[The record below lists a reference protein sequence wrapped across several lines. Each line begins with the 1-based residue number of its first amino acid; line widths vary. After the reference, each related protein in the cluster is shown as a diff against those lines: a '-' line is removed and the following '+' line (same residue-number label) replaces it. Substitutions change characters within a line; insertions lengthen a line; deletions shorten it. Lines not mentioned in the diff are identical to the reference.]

1 MSLEMG
7 ELYRLHGVE
16 VARMRANNKASFA
29 SHTHAEYVVSAN
41 LRGSERIRIDGK
53 EMSATA
59 RMVTVYNPEAVQ
71 SSTFDADSD
80 DAEFVSLYIDPAEI
94 IRIGQANDWLSRTS

>member
-7 ELYRLHGVE
+7 ELYRLDSVE

-53 EMSATA
+53 EINASA

-71 SSTFDADSD
+71 RQHSMLTQTTLS
-80 DAEFVSLYIDPAEI
+80 
-94 IRIGQANDWLSRTS
+94 LSRSTSIPLRLFESDKPTTG